1 MNEKFAKP
9 VCRWEVEVTS
19 EGIEVRHDGWPI
31 HPVDA
36 TDIDVVRKEVAG
48 VIERTIKAMP
58 ANNCSRLTLI
68 GLWK

>member
-1 MNEKFAKP
+1 MSEKFARP
-9 VCRWEVEVTS
+9 VCRWDVEITS
-19 EGIEVRHDGWPI
+19 EGVSVRHDGFPV

-36 TDIDVVRKEVAG
+36 PDIDVVSKEVAG

-68 GLWK
+68 GLWE